1 MGQEKNQSNLCKIL
15 IEHEGFKNFCYED
28 TLGYKTIGVGRNID
42 RRNGK
47 GISYDEILYLL
58 NNDIEECRDQLK
70 SYKFYSIQDDVR
82 KDVLVE
88 MCFNLGHAGL
98 MKFKSM
104 LMALSVKNYSLAVK
118 EARDSKWA
126 TQIGKSRL
134 NNMMYRMEFGKYETA
149 P

>member
-1 MGQEKNQSNLCKIL
+1 MLLEDIL
-15 IEHEGFKNFCYED
+15 VQHEGKRRFAYKD
-28 TLGYKTIGVGRNID
+28 TLGYETIGVGRNID
-42 RRNGK
+42 SRHGK
-47 GISYDEILYLL
+47 GLSDEEISYLL
-58 NNDIEECRDQLK
+58 NNDIQECRDQLAP
-70 SYKFYSIQDDVR
+70 YKFYNIQDNVR

-88 MCFNLGHAGL
+88 MCFNIGHAGL

-104 LMALSVKNYSLAVK
+104 LMALSVKNYKLAVK

-134 NNMMYRMEFGKYETA
+134 DNMMYRMEFGKYETA